1 MYKLIN
7 NVIWY
12 RDEAE
17 KNQCMYMCYRGLT
30 GIINTGITKQI

>member
-1 MYKLIN
+1 MNKLIN

-17 KNQCMYMCYRGLT
+17 IKSMYMCYRGLT